1 MKLNTTIRYK
11 SIHIHVGS
19 IWIRQNMNYPK
30 FINFFLGYNVN
41 TNRQALKIRKGGGWN
56 KGTCTSTK
64 VFFSVIFF
72 ATIFFDCWTMMNSYN
87 WRFLDLTYLLMCD
100 KILHFFFYTNVIVLT
115 LLGIVFSIFVKFRWI
130 LYGTFWWTCLWRKFN
145 WVRGWRKMVANT
157 SIELIPE

>member
-1 MKLNTTIRYK
+1 MHLYQGI
-11 SIHIHVGS
+11 
-19 IWIRQNMNYPK
+19 
-30 FINFFLGYNVN
+30 FF
-41 TNRQALKIRKGGGWN
+41 
-56 KGTCTSTK
+56 CE
-64 VFFSVIFF
+64 FF
-72 ATIFFDCWTMMNSYN
+72 ATILFDCWTMMNSYN

-157 SIELIPE
+157 SKELTLYPQVINSLLYIFSVAYRMLATPVQKLYLLSLKPSHDVWLLMDFF